1 MGTANGPEQRQLRPE
16 PAGQPQP
23 CQHSNVG
30 VEIRNVQGRG
40 RGRKITPN
48 LAPARPSWSQQSCPI
63 KTDLVPKGICVH
75 LLSKERVGQEPQQI
89 PLHLWFGDTLSN
101 PEKLMSKGK
110 PALPPN
116 TLLSVLRL
124 GQGLIS
130 NRVGLRGQAT
140 DFTSREKERCLQKG
154 EEAEESRWASRT
166 CRIPPTPE

>member
-1 MGTANGPEQRQLRPE
+1 MPTQQRRGRDQECPGERKRKKNN
-16 PAGQPQP
+16 PQP
-23 CQHSNVG
+23 CSSSC
-30 VEIRNVQGRG
+30 
-40 RGRKITPN
+40 
-48 LAPARPSWSQQSCPI
+48 PSWSQQSCPI
-63 KTDLVPKGICVH
+63 KTDLVPKGVCVH

-116 TLLSVLRL
+116 TLLSVLTL

-154 EEAEESRWASRT
+154 EEAEESGWASRT

>member
-1 MGTANGPEQRQLRPE
+1 MPTQQRGGRDQECPGERKRKKNN
-16 PAGQPQP
+16 PQP
-23 CQHSNVG
+23 CSSSC
-30 VEIRNVQGRG
+30 
-40 RGRKITPN
+40 P
-48 LAPARPSWSQQSCPI
+48 LPSWSQQSCPI
-63 KTDLVPKGICVH
+63 KTDLVPKGVCVH

-116 TLLSVLRL
+116 TLLSVLTL

-154 EEAEESRWASRT
+154 EEAEESGWASRT